1 MCGDRCGGA
10 DSRRRRHR
18 FGRRH
23 RFRLSGQGLRNRLGR
38 VGDAISS
45 DGLRWFFDGYGRGI
59 FIELNE
65 KVAPSII
72 DAGMVD
78 AVL

>member
-1 MCGDRCGGA
+1 MFGGRCGGV
-10 DSRRRRHR
+10 DSRRRR
-18 FGRRH
+18 FGCGRH
-23 RFRLSGQGLRNRLGR
+23 RLRLSGRGLRNRLGR
-38 VGDAISS
+38 VGDAIFSA
-45 DGLRWFFDGYGRGI
+45 GLRWFFQRDRCGI